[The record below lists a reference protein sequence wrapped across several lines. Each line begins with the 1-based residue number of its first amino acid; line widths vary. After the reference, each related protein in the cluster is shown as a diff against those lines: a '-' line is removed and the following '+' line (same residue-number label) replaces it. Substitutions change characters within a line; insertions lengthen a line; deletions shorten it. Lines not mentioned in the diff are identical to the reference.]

1 MTKKRSYKRLDFFST
16 LAVLGVLAVL
26 AFECFFV
33 FELYDRDFE
42 SLKRFL
48 PAAQEPAPAQELA
61 PAPESL
67 DESAPV
73 G

>member
-1 MTKKRSYKRLDFFST
+1 MTEKRSYKRLDLFST

-26 AFECFFV
+26 VFECFFV
-33 FELYDRDFE
+33 FELYNRDFE
-42 SLKRFL
+42 PLKRFL
-48 PAAQEPAPAQELA
+48 PAAPVPEPF
-61 PAPESL
+61 